1 MGREHVF
8 DGSPGS
14 LGSDPFDMTGVMEAT
29 AKAAAIDPALESDG
43 ALMAAAVAMEL
54 ARESLEAAQAR
65 VLGRLAA
72 TGATDAEVGMRTGSW
87 LAWEADVAAKKA
99 RSRVVVAEHLGW
111 FDVFCEALGNGRVR
125 FRHAEVLASV
135 ANRRNRDALRE
146 LQDTIVEWA
155 AQYEFKQWATLVR
168 QLAAD
173 LDQDGSFDPDE
184 DQKRAR
190 LRLRDNLD
198 GTVELKGLLG
208 GATAVTVTQGLE
220 SIADE
225 LFRRYSADRE
235 QDPDLPLPS
244 RARLMAEALGEAVR
258 RARAVDL
265 DSTRQPAVEA
275 LIVIEE
281 GEDGGAAVSDLS
293 GRQVPGSIAE
303 ALLVDPRL
311 RAMTTD
317 VGGNPLW
324 LGRTTRLATRAQR
337 LALAARDGGCIF
349 PGCDAPPDWC
359 DVHHQPGWKP
369 DGRTDI
375 DTMFLGCRHHH
386 GVTHRK
392 GWTCIE
398 DPERP
403 QQWIW
408 ITPGGRRLHSQRQ
421 RRRPG

>member
-1 MGREHVF
+1 MAG
-8 DGSPGS
+8 
-14 LGSDPFDMTGVMEAT
+14 LGSRRGRQEGPQPGRGRRAPRLV
-29 AKAAAIDPALESDG
+29 
-43 ALMAAAVAMEL
+43 
-54 ARESLEAAQAR
+54 RR
-65 VLGRLAA
+65 VLRGPRPAA
-72 TGATDAEVGMRTGSW
+72 GSGSATPRCSRPV
-87 LAWEADVAAKKA
+87 ADQ
-99 RSRVVVAEHLGW
+99 
-111 FDVFCEALGNGRVR
+111 
-125 FRHAEVLASV
+125 
-135 ANRRNRDALRE
+135 RNRDALRE

-208 GATAVTVTQGLE
+208 GATVTVTQGLE

-235 QDPDLPLPS
+235 QGSRPALPS
-244 RARLMAEALGEAVR
+244 RKRLMAEALGEAVR

-317 VGGNPLW
+317 VEGNPLW

-349 PGCDAPPDWC
+349 PAA
-359 DVHHQPGWKP
+359 
-369 DGRTDI
+369 
-375 DTMFLGCRHHH
+375 
-386 GVTHRK
+386 THRQI
-392 GWTCIE
+392 GATSTTSRAGSPTAGPTSTRCSS
-398 DPERP
+398 DAG
-403 QQWIW
+403 
-408 ITPGGRRLHSQRQ
+408 TTTG
-421 RRRPG
+421 